1 MNVGNFIEGAALL
14 ISVGLNGLAIQLSKE
29 QHNTARNQEAY
40 IEELVTE
47 VKLLR
52 KKTTPWNKG
61 KSGYK
66 HKPRYK
72 HKPSTTITLL
82 PLPTPVETSAAGG
95 YTSES
100 QL

>member
-1 MNVGNFIEGAALL
+1 MNVGNVIEGAALL
-14 ISVGLNGLAIQLSKE
+14 ISIGLNGLAIKLSKE
-29 QHNTARNQEAY
+29 QHLTARNQEAH
-40 IEELVTE
+40 IEELVKE

-61 KSGYK
+61 VTGYK
-66 HKPRYK
+66 HKPR
-72 HKPSTTITLL
+72 TTITLL
-82 PLPTPVETSAAGG
+82 PLPTPAETSAAGG

>member
-29 QHNTARNQEAY
+29 QHRTARNQEVH
-40 IEELVTE
+40 IEELVKE

-61 KSGYK
+61 VTGYK
-66 HKPRYK
+66 HKPR
-72 HKPSTTITLL
+72 TTEALL
-82 PLPTPVETSAAGG
+82 PLATPLETSAAGG